1 VGGTWAAPRRATPP
15 QRRGPATAPRPA
27 PSEARRPRVASA
39 SRRRGRCWDRRGD
52 CSLAAA
58 SSPPRRARPR
68 PAVPSRPVG
77 PGRAGRGDRLSRP
90 PPRPSRSGPSPSPD
104 CRDRLRPR
112 PSAGRP
118 SRGPETASRRG
129 RADRPGCPD
138 RRGPRPES
146 DCAPPDRPGP
156 LRPLPRPPRVGG
168 GPAPGRPRLRSP
180 GSEAPPRGL
189 VGAMANQRTCDRVG
203 PTVSQYAKRAAPQG
217 GPLQGEIRRRPTLPG
232 SLLPSTIGAGGLNF
246 RVRYGNGCDPSA
258 MATENLLSNSGP
270 RYLAPAP

>member
-1 VGGTWAAPRRATPP
+1 VGGTWAAPRRASPP

-27 PSEARRPRVASA
+27 PSVARRPPLASA
-39 SRRRGRCWDRRGD
+39 SRPRGGRWDRRGD

-68 PAVPSRPVG
+68 PVV
-77 PGRAGRGDRLSRP
+77 RGDRLSRP

-112 PSAGRP
+112 PSAGLP
-118 SRGPETASRRG
+118 SRGPETASRPQ
-129 RADRPGCPD
+129 RADGPGCPD

-146 DCAPPDRPGP
+146 DCAPRDRRGP

-168 GPAPGRPRLRSP
+168 GPAPGRPRLRSS

-189 VGAMANQRTCDRVG
+189 VGAMAIQRTCDRVG
-203 PTVSQYAKRAAPQG
+203 PRVSQYAKRAAPQG

-270 RYLAPAP
+270 RHRAPAP